1 MSFLDRFRKA
11 ERRGRDAAREQIER
25 ARQSFEE
32 AQSMMRR
39 KMRIHPPIRRTRE
52 TAPSAAQNPEPATK
66 MGAEGTQV
74 TSAAQEIVSRRQPE
88 PPAEERRGPIVS
100 VNGKDVA
107 LEDLDRA
114 KSESGASRDIKKP
127 AA

>member
-1 MSFLDRFRKA
+1 MSLLDRFRKA

-39 KMRIHPPIRRTRE
+39 KMRIHPRTRRTRE
-52 TAPSAAQNPEPATK
+52 TVPTTAQNPEQPT
-66 MGAEGTQV
+66 MVGAEESQATA
-74 TSAAQEIVSRRQPE
+74 AAQESGSPRQPA
-88 PPAEERRGPIVS
+88 PPTEERRRPIIS

>member
-1 MSFLDRFRKA
+1 MSLLDRFRKA
-11 ERRGRDAAREQIER
+11 ERRGREQIER

-39 KMRIHPPIRRTRE
+39 KMRIHPRIRRTRE
-52 TAPSAAQNPEPATK
+52 TPPTVLQSPEEVTRMRAGENIANSAARESASPREPA
-66 MGAEGTQV
+66 A
-74 TSAAQEIVSRRQPE
+74 R
-88 PPAEERRGPIVS
+88 AEERPRPIIS

-107 LEDLDRA
+107 HEDLDRA
-114 KSESGASRDIKKP
+114 KSDSGGSRDVKKP